1 VDHHTCVV
9 CVGAVP
15 CDGDAECKW
24 CAGDR
29 DICDSCA
36 ESRAAAKERAEAALA
51 RRAHADL
58 RTRFALALT
67 SGALSHGKLLAR
79 DRITGNPIA
88 YTPGDA
94 GFVPRLYDLADAP
107 ELTAADGSP
116 LVRCTYRRDG
126 LQCSNY
132 ARGDYQV
139 AGKPVC
145 GGCSI
150 RARTDA
156 RERAERRVYAPTS
169 GLARYARGWR

>member
-1 VDHHTCVV
+1 MRPRPLDPP
-9 CVGAVP
+9 AVYGNP
-15 CDGDAECKW
+15 EH
-24 CAGDR
+24 
-29 DICDSCA
+29 
-36 ESRAAAKERAEAALA
+36 AARSEA
-51 RRAHADL
+51 
-58 RTRFALALT
+58 
-67 SGALSHGKLLAR
+67 LLAS
-79 DRITGNPIA
+79 
-88 YTPGDA
+88 
-94 GFVPRLYDLADAP
+94 LADAP
-107 ELTAADGSP
+107 EPTAADGSP